1 MRLVPFA
8 RMTGWL
14 GLRGHGLMR
23 LYPIGFAAVLSA
35 CSAQL
40 YEPTAPQGQA
50 PTKQM
55 IAGNV
60 AQIFAPSS
68 HPTDV
73 LVTTPRPFVEQG
85 LFGWMV
91 CVRARV
97 VDMNGADAG
106 FQTIAVFYQKQ
117 EMALRRR
124 AEPRDNCEGFERLDA
139 RS

>member
-1 MRLVPFA
+1 MRL
-8 RMTGWL
+8 
-14 GLRGHGLMR
+14 H
-23 LYPIGFAAVLSA
+23 PIGLAAVLSA
-35 CSAQL
+35 CSSQI
-40 YEPTAPQGQA
+40 YEPAAPQGQA
-50 PTKQM
+50 PTRQM
-55 IAGNV
+55 IAASI

-106 FQTIAVFYQKQ
+106 FQTITVFYQKQ

-124 AEPRDNCEGFERLDA
+124 AEPRDKCEGFERLDA